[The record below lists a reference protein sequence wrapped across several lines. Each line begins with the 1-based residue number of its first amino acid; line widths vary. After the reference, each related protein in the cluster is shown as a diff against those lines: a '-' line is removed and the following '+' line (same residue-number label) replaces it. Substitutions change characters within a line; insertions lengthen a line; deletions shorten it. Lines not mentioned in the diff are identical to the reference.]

1 MIPVS
6 DRLAQP
12 VELDLSDHPRCALT
26 SAVSLIAGKPASV
39 SRRAYPF
46 GSPSRIARL
55 LQVGNGVLGALQSI
69 GRQRT
74 LISGEKLAYREG
86 EVKYSTD
93 HLLRRWRGFQS
104 LTRPFFVVAN
114 GDPAGSI
121 AAITGCDPE
130 PAPRLHISRFQCTVV
145 IMANW
150 GGAPAVLHYAGCS
163 DSIAELLRTASGL
176 EIAGSDRQIHHLL
189 AHLLAHRILSNGAA
203 VLVQSRIP
211 ADPYQFSWRRIDA
224 ATDLWLSRKP
234 IDNGGAIFQVDPRLT
249 MVCEFFPRFR
259 ELLLPAAEALREW
272 NDSARIPGDLA
283 HGDFWLGNVL
293 FKGDAVAGVID
304 WEWARKDGIPIADL
318 LHMLLRSPAMEQ
330 DASFAQCFR
339 ELWADEIT
347 DAEQTERIARL
358 RAQSGMGQDDLKFIG
373 LMLWFDLLWQR
384 AVRGVVE
391 SAPWLDDMIPQTV
404 PAIMKWL
411 NRR

>member
-1 MIPVS
+1 
-6 DRLAQP
+6 
-12 VELDLSDHPRCALT
+12 
-26 SAVSLIAGKPASV
+26 
-39 SRRAYPF
+39 
-46 GSPSRIARL
+46 
-55 LQVGNGVLGALQSI
+55 
-69 GRQRT
+69 
-74 LISGEKLAYREG
+74 
-86 EVKYSTD
+86 
-93 HLLRRWRGFQS
+93 
-104 LTRPFFVVAN
+104 
-114 GDPAGSI
+114 
-121 AAITGCDPE
+121 
-130 PAPRLHISRFQCTVV
+130 
-145 IMANW
+145 
-150 GGAPAVLHYAGCS
+150 
-163 DSIAELLRTASGL
+163 
-176 EIAGSDRQIHHLL
+176 
-189 AHLLAHRILSNGAA
+189 
-203 VLVQSRIP
+203 
-211 ADPYQFSWRRIDA
+211 
-224 ATDLWLSRKP
+224 
-234 IDNGGAIFQVDPRLT
+234 

-304 WEWARKDGIPIADL
+304 WEWARKDGIPLADV
-318 LHMLLRSPAMEQ
+318 LHMLLRSPAMEH

>member
-6 DRLAQP
+6 ERLSQP

-26 SAVSLIAGKPASV
+26 SAVSLIAGKPV
-39 SRRAYPF
+39 CVPRRAYPF

-55 LQVGNGVLGALQSI
+55 LQVGNGVLGALQST
-69 GRQRT
+69 GRQKA
-74 LISGEKLAYREG
+74 LIFGEQLAYRDGNVEYFTG
-86 EVKYSTD
+86 N
-93 HLLRRWRGFQS
+93 LFRRWRNFQS
-104 LTRPFFVVAN
+104 ATRPFFVVAN
-114 GDPAGSI
+114 GDPASSI

-130 PAPRLHISRFQCTVV
+130 PAPRLHISKFQCTVV

-163 DSIAELLRTASGL
+163 DSVAELGRTASGL
-176 EIAGSDRQIHHLL
+176 EIAGSDPQIRHLL

-203 VLVQSRIP
+203 VLAQSRIP
-211 ADPYQFSWRRIDA
+211 ADPYRFSWRKIDA
-224 ATDLWLSRKP
+224 ASDVWLSRKP
-234 IDNGGAIFQVDPRLT
+234 IDNGGAIFQVDSRLS
-249 MVCEFFPRFR
+249 MVCEFFSRYR
-259 ELLLPAAEALREW
+259 ELLLPAADALREW
-272 NDSARIPGDLA
+272 SDSARIPADLA

-304 WEWARKDGIPIADL
+304 WEWARKDGLPIADV
-318 LHMLLRSPAMEQ
+318 LHMLLRSPAMEN
-330 DASFAQCFR
+330 DGSFAQCFR

-347 DAEQTERIARL
+347 DVELTERTARL

-373 LMLWFDLLWQR
+373 LMLWFELLWQR

-391 SAPWLDDMIPQTV
+391 SAPWLDDVIPQTV
-404 PAIMKWL
+404 PAIMQWL